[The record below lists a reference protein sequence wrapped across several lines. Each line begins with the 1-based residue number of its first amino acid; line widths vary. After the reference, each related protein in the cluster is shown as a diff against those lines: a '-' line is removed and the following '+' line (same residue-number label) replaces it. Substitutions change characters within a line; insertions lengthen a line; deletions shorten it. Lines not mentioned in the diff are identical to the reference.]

1 MIARMAPTTVMNRW
15 SKQYPLFS
23 AANMSGHCY
32 IASLKHTHRD
42 HEHISFWGKDHR
54 GYTMVFG
61 DYMGQYDEAEA
72 IKHNDG
78 ESYIAVP
85 CDSVKHLL
93 SPEPYCKP
101 DRRFYD
107 QRGPVIE
114 NTRGNWGWL
123 IAASI
128 KLGRTKEPNP
138 EVFRGK
144 RRAIYTQE
152 VEQVSPVAEAPRG

>member
-1 MIARMAPTTVMNRW
+1 MN
-15 SKQYPLFS
+15 Y
-23 AANMSGHCY
+23 Y
-32 IASLKHTHRD
+32 IVSLKHTHRH

-61 DYMGQYDEAEA
+61 DHMGQYDEAEA
-72 IKHNDG
+72 VKHNDG

-85 CDSVKHLL
+85 CEVIEPLL
-93 SPEPYCKP
+93 SAEPYWKP
-101 DRRFYD
+101 GARFYD

-114 NTRGNWGWL
+114 NTRANWNSL

-128 KLGRTKEPNP
+128 QLGRTHKPKP

-152 VEQVSPVAEAPRG
+152 DVQDQPVMEALRG